1 MDVRLATGPYQN
13 YTMFYIGSEDG
24 DVYKALSNSTHGK
37 IKIIEKI
44 NVFDVERYFVRH

>member
-24 DVYKALSNSTHGK
+24 HVYKALSNSTLGK

-44 NVFDVERYFVRH
+44 NVFDVKR